1 VAVSKMELLELV
13 RKAEAGDVDLLREV
27 FGCWPR
33 R

>member
-13 RKAEAGDVDLLREV
+13 SKAEGGDVDFLREV
-27 FGCWPR
+27 SGCWPR